1 MKRLV
6 FILSIQ
12 IFVPFPKF
20 LEILPVLMGFE
31 GLWTWSYR
39 VFTSFSE
46 CREQGK
52 KAPWRRLPEGYH
64 GVPVGHGAAPVS
76 PLLNPKKNKR
86 RRTSKEGGGRQRER
100 ERERE
105 RERTRKKN
113 CRPRSHWWRQLRA
126 DPKTSRHVPETRVGL
141 DNFSLFPPFFLPQT
155 GTVEPHWSSRK
166 TDKSRWRC
174 LPFFWLA
181 TSLARRWTLCWPSV
195 TVFFSTKFSSS
206 APRSDGSVNGGVDF
220 LRTIERRKSYKK
232 EERKS
237 STLVGEAVDY
247 RWNKNGTRWKN
258 LNRIAIIF

>member
-86 RRTSKEGGGRQRER
+86 RRTSKDGGGRQRER

-105 RERTRKKN
+105 RENEEEKLSPSKPLVATAACGPKDEP
-113 CRPRSHWWRQLRA
+113 PRAGNPCWFGQF
-126 DPKTSRHVPETRVGL
+126 
-141 DNFSLFPPFFLPQT
+141 FSVSPFFPTSNRDRRASL
-155 GTVEPHWSSRK
+155 VE
-166 TDKSRWRC
+166 
-174 LPFFWLA
+174 
-181 TSLARRWTLCWPSV
+181 
-195 TVFFSTKFSSS
+195 
-206 APRSDGSVNGGVDF
+206 
-220 LRTIERRKSYKK
+220 
-232 EERKS
+232 
-237 STLVGEAVDY
+237 
-247 RWNKNGTRWKN
+247 
-258 LNRIAIIF
+258 